1 MAVKITAD
9 PNFHLELALCSDTRN
24 IYEGI
29 NMMVKTLKLYKVK
42 TLCEHCK
49 KEFENVWIC
58 KMDSIIGIK
67 YVLLCAGCQKLIRIS
82 SYIDFNETIV
92 TPYIIFNE
100 LKNPVN

>member
-58 KMDSIIGIK
+58 KMDSIIGIR
-67 YVLLCAGCQKLIRIS
+67 YALLCADCQKLIGIYS
-82 SYIDFNETIV
+82 LIDFNEPVIS
-92 TPYIIFNE
+92 PNIIFDE
-100 LKNPVN
+100 LQNPLN

>member
-1 MAVKITAD
+1 MVKI
-9 PNFHLELALCSDTRN
+9 LQK
-24 IYEGI
+24 
-29 NMMVKTLKLYKVK
+29 VKVK
-42 TLCEHCK
+42 TYCTHCK

-92 TPYIIFNE
+92 TPSIIFNE